1 MFRSCTNK
9 AVSCDYGERQEEVLL
24 VEEDVVLWTHPQV
37 SPDGVHV
44 GADVVAVNVS
54 RTGGGS
60 EKTRQYRP
68 GEQDTYYTNK

>member
-1 MFRSCTNK
+1 M
-9 AVSCDYGERQEEVLL
+9 
-24 VEEDVVLWTHPQV
+24 LWTHSQV

-60 EKTRQYRP
+60 EETRQYRP
-68 GEQDTYYTNK
+68 GEQEKYHTNK